1 MRTAHTATS
10 FGAVGTPLGGGA
22 IKNWCYG
29 VEHGPPW
36 DEEEM
41 SSQTIPVW
49 NPATEKKIDE
59 VPAFSCEEVD
69 ERIALAVDA
78 QRAWVKLPIGRRQ
91 QFLLDL
97 AEVIDENRERLAALE
112 SQDVGKPMR
121 AALAE
126 AESVAAVFRYYAGT
140 IDKLTGE
147 TIPVDGGV
155 ALTFREPIGVVGV
168 ITPWNF
174 PLPIASWSVAPALAA
189 GNSVIVKP
197 ASMTPLSTR
206 LLGELAEAVTPIP
219 HLLQIVTGGGDAVG
233 RRLIEDP
240 RVGKISFTGS
250 TEVGR
255 TILTASAT
263 TMKRVTLELGG
274 KSANIVFADAD
285 IEKAASAAPWAV
297 FDNTGQDCCA
307 RSRILVQRSALD
319 RFLDGF
325 VDATRALRIGDPA
338 ELTTDLGP
346 LVSAGHRDSVR
357 AFLDAD
363 LDVVYRGDEP
373 VGPGFWMAPHI
384 AVDETARSRAARDEV
399 FGPVAVVIPFDTEE
413 DAVRMANDSI
423 YGLSGSIWTSDVARA
438 LRTARGIES
447 GTLSVNSNSSVRVQV
462 PFGGFKQSGIGRELG
477 MEGVKGFTEHKSVFI
492 STT

>member
-1 MRTAHTATS
+1 
-10 FGAVGTPLGGGA
+10 
-22 IKNWCYG
+22 
-29 VEHGPPW
+29 
-36 DEEEM
+36 M

-59 VPAFSCEEVD
+59 VRAFSCEEVD

-97 AEVIDENRERLAALE
+97 AEVIDENRERLATLE

>member
-1 MRTAHTATS
+1 MT
-10 FGAVGTPLGGGA
+10 
-22 IKNWCYG
+22 N
-29 VEHGPPW
+29 
-36 DEEEM
+36 
-41 SSQTIPVW
+41 QTIPVW
-49 NPATEKKIDE
+49 NPATEGKIDD
-59 VPAFSCEEVD
+59 VRAFSREEVD
-69 ERIALAVDA
+69 EGVARSVEA
-78 QRAWVKLPIGRRQ
+78 QRAWAKLPIGRRQ

-97 AEVIDENRERLAALE
+97 AEAIDANREQLATLE

-126 AESVAAVFRYYAGT
+126 AESVAGVFRYYAGT

-155 ALTFREPIGVVGV
+155 AMTFREPIGVVGV

-174 PLPIASWSVAPALAA
+174 PLPIASWSIAPALAA

-206 LLGELAEAVTPIP
+206 LLGELAETVTPIP
-219 HLLQIVTGGGDAVG
+219 HLLQVVTGGGAAVG
-233 RRLIEDP
+233 AALIDDP

-255 TILTASAT
+255 SILTSSAA

-325 VDATRALRIGDPA
+325 VDATRGLRIGNPA
-338 ELTTDLGP
+338 DLTTDLGP
-346 LVSAGHRDSVR
+346 LVSADHRDSVR
-357 AFLDAD
+357 SFLDAD
-363 LDVVYRGDEP
+363 LDLVYRGDEP
-373 VGPGFWMAPHI
+373 AGPGFWMAPHI
-384 AVDETARSRAARDEV
+384 AVDETACSRAARDEI

-413 DAVRMANDSI
+413 EAVRMANDSI
-423 YGLSGSIWTSDVARA
+423 YGLSGSIWTADVGRA
-438 LRTARGIES
+438 LRVARGVES
-447 GTLSVNSNSSVRVQV
+447 GTLSINSNSSVRVQV

-492 STT
+492 STTS